1 MARTDQVAVQRNGHL
16 DRHHVSPSAA
26 TAAFAPDAPTLRTFD
41 ITPEVFRRFMSFESI
56 PPPTLAPAVDSY
68 SALSSTSR
76 DLVSING
83 TAPSSANGLA
93 PASGNLRRPIRGMPK
108 KSILSDATIASL
120 SARTSAWNHSHVP
133 PSDAGGTAV
142 KTSCSEVKPSP
153 QPKPI
158 PIEPSASLRNSQAQS
173 ALAHYFQQLQI
184 STDGQTSDSDA
195 PATSSRQD
203 EAIKQRVLPS
213 KIDTPFRFPPLPSN
227 LIDESFHYR
236 QRAAQFIL
244 LYSQQATREQLS
256 RCNLLSL
263 PLVARDSDTTSR
275 SVGTSRRTTA
285 TQRASQHE
293 HEHAS
298 SAHDEDGDSIHSH
311 FHTNIASDDDGEYLD
326 FDTCRTVHLGNKKKR
341 KSSRFSSSGLPALN
355 NGDHRF
361 NGNAHVGSAPASH
374 SNDLAAGDPSE
385 SQTRALVDKTNTS
398 HHLPLQSP
406 VVVADKPPQAGF
418 VPSRPASV
426 RPHTF
431 VRPPPRQTSGERHTS
446 TLRKRIRARLAP
458 VFDRRRLD
466 RWQQQLGAQ
475 QEVQTRQE
483 ANALLDADKR
493 DAGSP
498 ERKAPPKRVSKA
510 GKRAQAIRG
519 GNSSVRPLT
528 IAEIRAR
535 AAAASEGSPV
545 TPAKSSSRIA
555 SSSPNGRIVTNDAK
569 QRSSSPSESI
579 DRPPSVKPSPLAA
592 VQATGGQLS
601 TACEGTVADKEVTV
615 SQQKV
620 PAPTSSFDFRMSSAV
635 TLRLRELRSQLDAAT
650 RHLSDSVGE
659 ENLRSGANGVAPTAL
674 DSARS
679 STPRNG
685 NDRGDLRVKDQ
696 SHRREAPSLVVEPE
710 ARSRAPTMAPRSQQR
725 GSKASPKPT
734 STPASLNVDN
744 ASANRRAVAQK
755 SPSRKRDTACKHGHA
770 HGHSRP
776 HGSGSALFTDDDWI
790 CVFCEYELYYGEAPL
805 MLRACRNRKKL
816 VEKKSKVKSKAQAAL
831 EKKASNKPQDNGCH
845 HDHDH
850 DHDHEHHHG
859 HTCHHD
865 HSSVSGSDDCCCH
878 DHNHGHIHHGDS
890 GHGSD
895 WNTDGRHRA
904 LPQSKSSRH
913 VDGSATHQDLHRE
926 RCDCGNSIHS
936 SDFGDEDR

>member
-1 MARTDQVAVQRNGHL
+1 MPRTDQVAVQRHGHL
-16 DRHHVSPSAA
+16 DRHHVSPSAITA
-26 TAAFAPDAPTLRTFD
+26 TFAPDNPTLRTLD

-56 PPPTLAPAVDSY
+56 PPPTLAPAVDPY
-68 SALSSTSR
+68 SDLSSTSR

-83 TAPSSANGLA
+83 SAPSSANGLA
-93 PASGNLRRPIRGMPK
+93 PAPGNLRRPIRGMPK

-120 SARTSAWNHSHVP
+120 SARTSAWNHSHGP
-133 PSDAGGTAV
+133 PSEAGGTAV
-142 KTSCSEVKPSP
+142 KTSCSEVKPST

-158 PIEPSASLRNSQAQS
+158 PSEPPASLENSQAQS
-173 ALAHYFQQLQI
+173 ALAHYFQQLQV
-184 STDGQTSDSDA
+184 STEGQTSITDA

-203 EAIKQRVLPS
+203 EAIMQRVSPS
-213 KIDTPFRFPPLPSN
+213 KIDTPFRFPPLPPN

-256 RCNLLSL
+256 RCSLLSL
-263 PLVARDSDTTSR
+263 PLMARDPGTTSR

-293 HEHAS
+293 LEHPGS
-298 SAHDEDGDSIHSH
+298 VHDEDGDSIHSH
-311 FHTNIASDDDGEYLD
+311 HHTNIASDDDGEYLD
-326 FDTCRTVHLGNKKKR
+326 LDTRRTVHLGNKKKR
-341 KSSRFSSSGLPALN
+341 KSSRFSSSGLPPLS
-355 NGDHRF
+355 NGDRCF
-361 NGNAHVGSAPASH
+361 SGTAHVGSAPASH
-374 SNDLAAGDPSE
+374 SYDLSAGDPSE
-385 SQTRALVDKTNTS
+385 SQTRALVDKTNTL

-406 VVVADKPPQAGF
+406 VAVVDKHPQAGF

-426 RPHTF
+426 RPQTF
-431 VRPPPRQTSGERHTS
+431 VRLPLRQTSGERHTS
-446 TLRKRIRARLAP
+446 ILRKRIRARLAP
-458 VFDRRRLD
+458 IFGRRRLD

-493 DAGSP
+493 DAGSS

-535 AAAASEGSPV
+535 AAASPA
-545 TPAKSSSRIA
+545 TPNKSSSRIA
-555 SSSPNGRIVTNDAK
+555 SSSPNGRIVTHDAK
-569 QRSSSPSESI
+569 QCSSSPSESI
-579 DRPPSVKPSPLAA
+579 DRPPSVKPSPPAA
-592 VQATGGQLS
+592 VQAEGGQLS
-601 TACEGTVADKEVTV
+601 TASEGAAVDNEVTV
-615 SQQKV
+615 SQQKI

-650 RHLSDSVGE
+650 RHLSDSVEE
-659 ENLRSGANGVAPTAL
+659 ENVRSGANVLAPAAPG
-674 DSARS
+674 SARS
-679 STPRNG
+679 SPPRIG
-685 NDRGDLRVKDQ
+685 NDHGDLRATDQ
-696 SHRREAPSLVVEPE
+696 AHRREALPLVVEPE

-725 GSKASPKPT
+725 GSKASPKRT

-770 HGHSRP
+770 HGHGRP

-831 EKKASNKPQDNGCH
+831 QKKASNKPHDTGCH
-845 HDHDH
+845 HN
-850 DHDHEHHHG
+850 HDHEHDHEHDHG
-859 HTCHHD
+859 HTCHPD
-865 HSSVSGSDDCCCH
+865 HSSMADIEH
-878 DHNHGHIHHGDS
+878 Y
-890 GHGSD
+890 
-895 WNTDGRHRA
+895 
-904 LPQSKSSRH
+904 LSRKAP
-913 VDGSATHQDLHRE
+913 VT
-926 RCDCGNSIHS
+926 
-936 SDFGDEDR
+936 